1 MNHILLNM
9 TINTKEQ
16 GSVYLSIE
24 LYIYSENVYPTKFYM
39 EIKASPELLNGLKAK
54 HYENESSGFI

>member
-1 MNHILLNM
+1 M